1 MLKPANNKVDVNA
14 LKALLEET
22 GMNNREISEKL
33 GYGRG
38 QISTVISRG
47 VISKPV
53 IVALENVFGIKYE
66 DYEPKQKK
74 EPDTNAANAF
84 NGNDYSE
91 LTKWLSSEIK
101 QAVQEAFNAAGFA
114 SVNRR

>member
-1 MLKPANNKVDVNA
+1 
-14 LKALLEET
+14 
-22 GMNNREISEKL
+22 MNNREISKKL
-33 GYGRG
+33 GYGVG
-38 QISTVISRG
+38 QMANVISRR

-53 IVALENVFGIKYE
+53 IVALESVFGIKYE

-74 EPDTNAANAF
+74 EPDTNATNAF
-84 NGNDYSE
+84 NRNDYSE

-101 QAVQEAFNAAGFA
+101 QAVLEAFNAAGFA